1 MKCDNGKETLE
12 PVYKALRQQTC
23 KKKIECTEKETK
35 HKVSM
40 DDDRGS
46 GLRQMGE

>member
-1 MKCDNGKETLE
+1 M
-12 PVYKALRQQTC
+12 

-46 GLRQMGE
+46 GVRQMG